1 MDKLSIN
8 NRTII
13 LGSKSPR
20 RKELLNAMGLDFKVK
35 KLNIKEDFPKKLSP
49 IQTALFL
56 SKKKANAYK
65 INPDELLICADTI
78 VYRNLDV
85 FGKPQSKQEAI
96 KMLQTISHKKHYV
109 VTGVTLKT
117 KIEEISFYD
126 RSIVHFKKLSKSE
139 ILFYVHNYNTLDK
152 AGGYGIQ
159 DWIGLI
165 GVKKISGSFYNV
177 MGLPTVKI
185 YENILKLKR

>member
-1 MDKLSIN
+1 MVKNAALATSVNFNATCCRADPKNRDKPIKITKLANVFLSFFN
-8 NRTII
+8 
-13 LGSKSPR
+13 
-20 RKELLNAMGLDFKVK
+20 DF
-35 KLNIKEDFPKKLSP
+35 ETTF
-49 IQTALFL
+49 F